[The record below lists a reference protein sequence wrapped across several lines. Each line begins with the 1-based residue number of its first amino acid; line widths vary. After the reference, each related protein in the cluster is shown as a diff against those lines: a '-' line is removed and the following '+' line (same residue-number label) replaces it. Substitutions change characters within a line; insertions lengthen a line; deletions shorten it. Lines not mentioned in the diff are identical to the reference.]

1 MTGQKK
7 GCDGLD
13 DIELIYRKYYKYV
26 KSYACSLCLDESVAE
41 DIAQE
46 TFYKAINSYDKFNHQ
61 CKIET
66 WLCRIAHNIFVNTKR
81 RKPTENIDNILH
93 LTADCN
99 VEESIIKTDNIKIIL
114 KYATELPSPYKEVF
128 YMKTLGDFSYEV
140 IADVF
145 GKTESWARVT
155 YHRAKQKIAERMNGN
170 E

>member
-1 MTGQKK
+1 M
-7 GCDGLD
+7 D
-13 DIELIYRKYYKYV
+13 DIELIYREYYPYV
-26 KSYACSLCLDESVAE
+26 KNYARSLCFDENIAE

-46 TFYKAINSYDKFNHQ
+46 TFYKAINNYDKFNHQ

-81 RKPTENIDNILH
+81 RKPTENIDSILN

-99 VEESIIKTDNIKIIL
+99 IEENIIKNDNIKIIL
-114 KYATELPSPYKEVF
+114 RYTTELPSPYKEVF
-128 YMKTLGDFSYEV
+128 YMKTLGDLPYNV

-155 YHRAKQKIAERMNGN
+155 YHRARAKISERLGDFY